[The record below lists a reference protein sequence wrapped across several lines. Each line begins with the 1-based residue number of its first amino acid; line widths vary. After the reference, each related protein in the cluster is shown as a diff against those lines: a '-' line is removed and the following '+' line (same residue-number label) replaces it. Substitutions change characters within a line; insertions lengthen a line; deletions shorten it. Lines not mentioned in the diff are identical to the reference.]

1 MVCCGVDSRRMVSS
15 IWGDASS
22 IRDAWPAVR
31 DWLLSTGLRIAITLA
46 VAVVLTWLA
55 GFLINRAWRS
65 ADKRSKSPEGF
76 ARTKR
81 LKTVLSTLRVAI
93 GIVIWVIAG
102 ITILSQ
108 LGISIGP
115 LLAGLGVIGVA
126 VGFGAQNL
134 VKDFLAG
141 IFLIVE
147 NQLRVGDVVRIG
159 EALGTVENITLR
171 ITQVRGLN
179 GHLYTIPNGEIKMV
193 ENMTFKWARTIVKVG
208 VSYRSDIGKVIDA
221 LKKAASD
228 IKEDKEWGRYVME
241 PPLIKAIDDFAASS
255 LDVSMWIKTHPSQ
268 QWDVG
273 RAARRYIKNR
283 FDEAGIEIPFP
294 QITLTLGPKE
304 AELLAHRSE
313 SGPPVGK

>member
-1 MVCCGVDSRRMVSS
+1 MREFL
-15 IWGDASS
+15 SS

-81 LKTVLSTLRVAI
+81 LKTVLYTLRVAI

-179 GHLYTIPNGEIKMV
+179 GHLYTIPNGEMACRTV
-193 ENMTFKWARTIVKVG
+193 PTSAR
-208 VSYRSDIGKVIDA
+208 
-221 LKKAASD
+221 
-228 IKEDKEWGRYVME
+228 
-241 PPLIKAIDDFAASS
+241 SS
-255 LDVSMWIKTHPSQ
+255 T
-268 QWDVG
+268 
-273 RAARRYIKNR
+273 R
-283 FDEAGIEIPFP
+283 
-294 QITLTLGPKE
+294 
-304 AELLAHRSE
+304 
-313 SGPPVGK
+313 